1 MLQFLLVAAGGAT
14 GAVCRYSLS
23 TTLKFLFNESFYS
36 TLFINIIG
44 SFFIGYL
51 ISLGY
56 AKNLSEYF
64 LKYFLIIG
72 LLGSFTTFSAFSY
85 EVLELLMLNKIFLSI
100 TYIIISVTFCILAS
114 YIGMHINKF

>member
-1 MLQFLLVAAGGAT
+1 MIAFILL
-14 GAVCRYSLS
+14 YSV
-23 TTLKFLFNESFYS
+23 
-36 TLFINIIG
+36 NIIG

-85 EVLELLMLNKIFLSI
+85 EGIELLMLNKIFLSI
-100 TYIIISVTFCILAS
+100 TYIIISVFCILAS